1 MSQLTQDDLS
11 ALPEHLQSDT
21 GLGSHL
27 AGRFHAHLPTARL
40 SSHAVIAIN
49 NYGSSAR
56 GPNGDEAGSAMASM
70 KDVATRAWARLGYRS
85 ENQAMIFL

>member
-1 MSQLTQDDLS
+1 MSQNAQDDLS

-27 AGRFHAHLPTARL
+27 AARFHAHLPTARL
-40 SSHAVIAIN
+40 SSHATISIN
-49 NYGSSAR
+49 NYDSSSK

-70 KDVATRAWARLGYRS
+70 KEIATTTWARLGYRN
-85 ENQAMIFL
+85 ENQALIFL